1 VAGAVKVSCLRVLDN
16 QGLVPLVLTRLSTVA
31 QGAVRRGGKM
41 LVLRQPRDGGPFLL
55 SRQPLPELVA
65 SLQSSSVA
73 CQQWATALGAVGIS
87 MLAVAGAQHV
97 TTYLRRRRLRQ
108 RVEKA
113 LRDRAAAGGTAGSG
127 EAAAGQAAGETAS
140 GGQNAAAGDGGGA
153 DGEVGGRGLCV
164 ICLERPSDTVFPSCG
179 HMCACSSC
187 SGGLRRCPICRSRG
201 APIRVFT
208 S

>member
-1 VAGAVKVSCLRVLDN
+1 M
-16 QGLVPLVLTRLSTVA
+16 

-41 LVLRQPRDGGPFLL
+41 LVLRQPHNGGPFLL

-65 SLQSSSVA
+65 SLQASSLA
-73 CQQWATALGAVGIS
+73 CQKWATALGVVGIG
-87 MLAVAGAQHV
+87 MLAAAGTQHV
-97 TTYLRRRRLRQ
+97 MTYLRRRRLRQ

-113 LRDRAAAGGTAGSG
+113 LRDRAAAGGTAGA
-127 EAAAGQAAGETAS
+127 AAAGQAAGEAAS
-140 GGQNAAAGDGGGA
+140 GGQDAAAGGGGGA

-164 ICLERPSDTVFPSCG
+164 VCLERPSDTVFPSCG